1 MKSDELKNRA
11 KECADVIQCM
21 AIKNPQFFSNKDV
34 LATWFE
40 TVLEAEH
47 TREQALL
54 DALEVAE
61 GVINK
66 FMEHEMKFGLPN
78 YSLTTQGN
86 KTLATIQKIREG

>member
-54 DALEVAE
+54 ETLEVAE
-61 GVINK
+61 ECIK
-66 FMEHEMKFGLPN
+66 DFMSESTEIFA
-78 YSLTTQGN
+78 Q
-86 KTLATIQKIREG
+86 